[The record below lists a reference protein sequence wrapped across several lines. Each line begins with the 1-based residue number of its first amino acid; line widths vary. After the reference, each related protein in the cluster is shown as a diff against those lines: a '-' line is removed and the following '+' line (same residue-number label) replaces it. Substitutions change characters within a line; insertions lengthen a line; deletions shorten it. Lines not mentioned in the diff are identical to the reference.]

1 MRMVIDIGDS
11 HRFDEYFGVRL
22 FLNIISIIVI
32 FCIVL
37 WGGRD
42 VQLVWITLLVAVYHG
57 LFMLSTLAQGVFQK
71 HECMNYLGLSR
82 ILQGLTQIVSMAVGI
97 SVTGSLFGGLVALCL
112 ITLLKFLW
120 YDLGNVKRFA
130 ALAPRFDFPLLAQVF
145 RKCWVMSISAGM
157 VSFSGNLPRYLVKS
171 QMDTESLGFFTG
183 ISTTTMGMSL
193 VAVALMATSL
203 RRIAV
208 FYDQDIHRFVNLL
221 LKLAAIAVGFGTLN
235 LLFTIVAGRWFLTL
249 FFDSTYT
256 AHLSAMYLYAGAGI
270 LLALISILGDT
281 ILSTHH
287 YWWRI
292 IASSGSVV
300 TIFLAGCWLIPG
312 QGLNGVAEAC
322 FLGFGVEFLI
332 CMAGLYVVSK
342 RHRTISPSNAA

>member
-1 MRMVIDIGDS
+1 
-11 HRFDEYFGVRL
+11 
-22 FLNIISIIVI
+22 
-32 FCIVL
+32 
-37 WGGRD
+37 
-42 VQLVWITLLVAVYHG
+42 VAVYHG

-97 SVTGSLFGGLVALCL
+97 SVTGSLLGGLVALCL

-235 LLFTIVAGRWFLTL
+235 LLFTIVAGRWFLTI